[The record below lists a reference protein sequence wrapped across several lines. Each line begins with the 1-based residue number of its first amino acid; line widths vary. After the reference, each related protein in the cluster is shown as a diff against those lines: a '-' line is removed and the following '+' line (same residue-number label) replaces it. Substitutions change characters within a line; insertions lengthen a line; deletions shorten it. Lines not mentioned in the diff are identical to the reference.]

1 MAEALLDVRRE
12 AKDRAYALLHTAAV
26 QLLGG
31 SGDEISAM
39 ASVSALLHN
48 GFGFLWTGFYRLV
61 TPALLRVG
69 PYQGTVGCLE
79 IPLGR
84 GVCGTAA
91 AEGRT
96 IIVPDVRR
104 FPGHI
109 ACDARSR
116 SEIVVPVYSGSG
128 ALTAVLDIDSEHLAT
143 FDERDIEGLERLV
156 TLFRDLSG

>member
-1 MAEALLDVRRE
+1 MRARDWDDEGEAPETGAAVAEGRALQELRVIYQRAD
-12 AKDRAYALLHTAAV
+12 AAYAPYSCPASGECCQLARTGRQPWLWEPEWRLL
-26 QLLGG
+26 
-31 SGDEISAM
+31 
-39 ASVSALLHN
+39 ASRHGLPPP
-48 GFGFLWTGFYRLV
+48 R
-61 TPALLRVG
+61 
-69 PYQGTVGCLE
+69 E
-79 IPLGR
+79 E